1 MSNKG
6 LLKDYFWLNM
16 VVLAWGFTAVLGLLI
31 SLDSVLIVI
40 YRTLMAITA
49 LLFIFSFKKIRF
61 RLPFQVLLKIFFT
74 GFLIGLHWIL
84 FFWAAQE
91 STASVTLAGMATIS
105 LWTAIIE
112 PLANKGNVKWY
123 ELILGLI
130 VILGLYV
137 IFQVESGYWLGLSM
151 AVLSAFVG
159 ACFTVINGHF
169 AKKHHPYVI
178 TFYEM
183 AGAGIFAV
191 LFLPLYATYFTSE
204 TLSYFPR
211 GWDWFWLLV
220 LSQVCTVFAFSV
232 SVELMKRLTAF
243 AINLTV
249 NLEPVYGILLAVMVF
264 GEKEKMTSGFYLG
277 TMIIV
282 GAVCLYPLIHYVQK
296 RKVTRQLRRLQ

>member
-1 MSNKG
+1 MDNKD
-6 LLKDYFWLNM
+6 LLRDYFWLNM

-31 SLDSVLIVI
+31 SLDSVQIVI
-40 YRTLMAITA
+40 YRTLMAMIA
-49 LLFIFSFKKIRF
+49 LLVIFSYKKIRF
-61 RLPFQVLLKIFFT
+61 RLPLKDYLKVIGT
-74 GFLIGLHWIL
+74 GFLIGVHWIL
-84 FFWAAQE
+84 FFWAAQV

-105 LWTAIIE
+105 LWTAFIE
-112 PLANKGNVKWY
+112 PMANKGSIKWY
-123 ELILGLI
+123 EVCLGL
-130 VILGLYV
+130 VAILGLYI

-151 AVLSAFVG
+151 AVVSACAG
-159 ACFTVINGHF
+159 ACFTVINGNF

-183 AGAGIFAV
+183 AGAGLFSV
-191 LFLPLYATYFTSE
+191 LFLPFYVRYFASD
-204 TLSYFPR
+204 SPSFVPQ

-264 GEKEKMTSGFYLG
+264 GEKEKMTSGFYWG
-277 TMIIV
+277 TLIIV
-282 GAVCLYPLIHYVQK
+282 GSVCLYPFIHYVQR
-296 RKVTRQLRRLQ
+296 RKMTRHLRRLQ